1 MEQYLLQVPKNL
13 AGEIRSHI
21 ANGTAQNIQL
31 VSKADNR
38 HFTFVLSGKEYFA
51 KIAQLP
57 CVLETHKTYD
67 DNFFYK
73 SGEIGQMFIVCEK
86 EDEKEAAKTI
96 TEISNGITPPN
107 TNVVKRKYEKTKHYT
122 PFPKPDVARV
132 EEDLIKILQGGPFE
146 EVEEELVEFH
156 DWMVDEAHPNG
167 LIVTDEMELIRQH
180 PEYLNLT
187 LGGYTEEEMDRLQLE
202 NELESAMD
210 LDSAGAELEDLSFN
224 HISDDNVPPMTH
236 APLEMNDE
244 IELQTSRDLE
254 GSSCLAPRASPS
266 LSQDDDGVDD
276 LENELLDGLDEKS
289 AAGDASYQ
297 QNPNYLEL
305 VATRERLQKCL
316 QDSNRN
322 IFELAAKVDANSNIV
337 VKNRFKQMLETTQA
351 QKAKIAQELVETVER
366 IKQMETV

>member
-1 MEQYLLQVPKNL
+1 MDLLKK
-13 AGEIRSHI
+13 
-21 ANGTAQNIQL
+21 L
-31 VSKADNR
+31 VSR
-38 HFTFVLSGKEYFA
+38 GS
-51 KIAQLP
+51 
-57 CVLETHKTYD
+57 HKL
-67 DNFFYK
+67 F
-73 SGEIGQMFIVCEK
+73 SE
-86 EDEKEAAKTI
+86 
-96 TEISNGITPPN
+96 
-107 TNVVKRKYEKTKHYT
+107 
-122 PFPKPDVARV
+122 
-132 EEDLIKILQGGPFE
+132 FE
-146 EVEEELVEFH
+146 FSIEEELVEFH

-244 IELQTSRDLE
+244 IESQTSRDLE

-289 AAGDASYQ
+289 AAGGRMLSCSVHFIRAYCSIIASRCIVSTESK
-297 QNPNYLEL
+297 LSRIGCD
-305 VATRERLQKCL
+305 TR
-316 QDSNRN
+316 
-322 IFELAAKVDANSNIV
+322 
-337 VKNRFKQMLETTQA
+337 TTP
-351 QKAKIAQELVETVER
+351 EVSSGF
-366 IKQMETV
+366 